1 MLLMIWR
8 KLIPGAGMVINAL
21 QKRAQR
27 KHAEKIAEIKL
38 EGAKEIGEQKATLAI
53 AEVEAL
59 RAKSP
64 YSWPQILFMFLF
76 SFIVIGAVGHFLY
89 GIYIYAENPLV
100 LEAWSVAL
108 NLLEGVPTVLGL
120 IISVILSMLG
130 GAVLANRLIK

>member
-1 MLLMIWR
+1 MGWWR
-8 KLIPGAGMVINAL
+8 KVIPLAGRVVDGL
-21 QKRAQR
+21 QRRAAR
-27 KHAEKIAEIKL
+27 KHNEKIAEIKL
-38 EGAKEIGEQKATLAI
+38 EAAKEVGEQKATMAI

-76 SFIVIGAVGHFLY
+76 SFVIIGAVGHFLY

-108 NLLEGVPTVLGL
+108 NLLEGVPMVLGL
-120 IISVILSMLG
+120 IISVILSMMG